1 MEYELGNNNIIHLL
15 MYVIWSSLY
24 LSYLFSSNVSLTD
37 LFFKGLSIIFGLSNA
52 ESYFAF

>member
-37 LFFKGLSIIFGLSNA
+37 LFFKGFSIIFGLSNA